1 MSIEVGDYICKYTL
15 EDKEI
20 RVDEAEVFEC
30 GPRKYVQFNERE
42 APVKVPRAADLGRVW
57 RDGKTVWLSV
67 RDDEKARDVFVD
79 YGIRRIR
86 ALRAEIDDVDD
97 MVAFIRCYEFKGR
110 SKCFGAVGLNGG
122 TGAAGP
128 KKAKSKSSVAAEG
141 DRKYKTNW
149 DTSEFVDCEQYVELK
164 LEMLQKEM
172 YIHVSDDEKRHL
184 KTLKTQSAIDAAVRS
199 IIDRHWDA

>member
-1 MSIEVGDYICKYTL
+1 MSIEVGDYICRYTL
-15 EDKEI
+15 CEGDIK
-20 RVDEAEVFEC
+20 VDEAEVFEC

-79 YGIRRIR
+79 YGVRRIR

-110 SKCFGAVGLNGG
+110 SKCFGVVGLSD
-122 TGAAGP
+122 GADRP
-128 KKAKSKSSVAAEG
+128 KKAKTKSSVAAEG
-141 DRKYKTNW
+141 DRRYKTSW
-149 DTSEFVDCEQYVELK
+149 DTSEFVDCKQYVDLK
-164 LEMLQKEM
+164 LEMLRKEM
-172 YIHVSDDEKRHL
+172 YIHVSDDEVSHL
-184 KTLKTQSAIDAAVRS
+184 KTLGSQSAIDAAVRS
-199 IIDRHWDA
+199 IIDRHWDV